1 MSTPSSRPDRVQLR
15 RWVIQHL
22 LLGVAQLVLAVAAMF
37 SVVLGGTTTLADVSP
52 ITWLLV
58 TALVVVSVA
67 RLGLYFARGR
77 PSTRWLEP
85 EE

>member
-1 MSTPSSRPDRVQLR
+1 MSTPTPRPDRVQLR
-15 RWVIQHL
+15 RWLIQHL

-37 SVVLGGTTTLADVSP
+37 SVVLSGTTDLAGVNP

-58 TALVVVSVA
+58 AGLIGVSLV
-67 RLGLYFARGR
+67 RFGLYFVRGR
-77 PSTRWLEP
+77 PSTRWLEQ